1 MNNEYFSICVYFLKI
16 LEKNIILYFKN
27 YFLGGGGRGWGWG
40 CGENNKIN
48 IM

>member
-1 MNNEYFSICVYFLKI
+1 MCIFIENIG
-16 LEKNIILYFKN
+16 KNIILYFKN

>member
-1 MNNEYFSICVYFLKI
+1 MCIFFENIG
-16 LEKNIILYFKN
+16 KNITSHFKN
-27 YFLGGGGRGWGWG
+27 HFFWGGGGRGWGWG

>member
-1 MNNEYFSICVYFLKI
+1 MCIFFENIG
-16 LEKNIILYFKN
+16 KNITSHFKN
-27 YFLGGGGRGWGWG
+27 HFLGGGGRGWGWG